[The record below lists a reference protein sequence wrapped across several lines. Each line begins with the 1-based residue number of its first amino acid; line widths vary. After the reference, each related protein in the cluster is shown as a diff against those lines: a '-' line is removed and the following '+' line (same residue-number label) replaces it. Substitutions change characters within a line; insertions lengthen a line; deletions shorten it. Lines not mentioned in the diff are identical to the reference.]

1 MAMISNPFGAG
12 LVIDWSLF
20 FQSLPQN
27 IANIFKNPSGYVII
41 VIVVIAVVAIFV
53 IRNR

>member
-20 FQSLPQN
+20 FQNLPQT
-27 IANIFKNPSGYVII
+27 IAGIVQNPSGYVIVVI
-41 VIVVIAVVAIFV
+41 VVIVVIAIFV
-53 IRNR
+53 IRSR